1 MKNALL
7 AALDRVVTGLF
18 IGGGFLLIAAGVW
31 QGIFAHDVVT
41 GIVLAVIGAA
51 LAGTPLSRL
60 GRTRGVPRSERKLQT
75 LYWRTGV
82 KTPQDSPSGM
92 QTTFDDD

>member
-7 AALDRVVTGLF
+7 AALDLALTALF
-18 IGGGFLLIAAGVW
+18 IGGGLLLLAVGVW
-31 QGIFAHDVVT
+31 QGMVAHNAVT

-60 GRTRGVPRSERKLQT
+60 GRVRGVPRSERPLRI

-82 KTPQDSPSGM
+82 KPLRDNPSGM
-92 QTTFDDD
+92 QTTFEDD